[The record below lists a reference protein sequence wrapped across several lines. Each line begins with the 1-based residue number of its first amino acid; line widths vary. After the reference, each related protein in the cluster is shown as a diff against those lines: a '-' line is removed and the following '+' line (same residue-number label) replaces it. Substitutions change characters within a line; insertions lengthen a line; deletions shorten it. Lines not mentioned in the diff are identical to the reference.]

1 MIKTTILILGILT
14 ISNSTLGIVSD
25 ISDSTTAA
33 AFPCIFKAGYADTTI
48 GVSSTPTAI
57 QIDAT
62 GLQILSKARNA
73 FTRVGLGFFTCRGR
87 DPVKQVDEFTKKISK
102 SLYDIVWVYLGQ

>member
-1 MIKTTILILGILT
+1 M
-14 ISNSTLGIVSD
+14 GIVSD
-25 ISDSTTAA
+25 LYVNNTD
-33 AFPCIFKAGYADTTI
+33 AFASIFNAGYIGNTI
-48 GVSSTPTAI
+48 SVSSTPTAI

-62 GLQILSKARNA
+62 GLQILNKARNT